1 MSRRKEQPDAAQN
14 VAGNAPDQGPEP
26 AEADATS
33 SPEAEAMLADLK
45 AELDEAIQ
53 ARKRALADFANY
65 QKRALDNEHRAGRSA
80 TVAVIRS
87 LLPVLDHFDLAL
99 GQDPAS
105 VTVPQLLGGVR
116 MVRTELDTALARHGI
131 SRIEPR
137 VGDEFDPMRHEAV
150 MRRAV
155 QDVPPGHV
163 ATVLQAGY
171 AMDEVVLRP
180 ARVVVAAAAEGH

>member
-1 MSRRKEQPDAAQN
+1 MTMGTTRDQPDAAQPDPLAPGD
-14 VAGNAPDQGPEP
+14 AG
-26 AEADATS
+26 
-33 SPEAEAMLADLK
+33 SPEAEQMLADLK

-65 QKRALDNEHRAGRSA
+65 QRRALDNEHRAGRNA
-80 TVAVIRS
+80 TAAVIRS

-116 MVRTELDTALARHGI
+116 MVRGELDAALGRHGI

-137 VGDEFDPMRHEAV
+137 VGDEFDPVRHEAV

-155 QDVPPGHV
+155 PGVPPGRV
-163 ATVLQAGY
+163 GAVLQAGY
-171 AMDEVVLRP
+171 AQDEIVLRP
-180 ARVVVAAAAEGH
+180 ARVVVAAGGEEGG

>member
-1 MSRRKEQPDAAQN
+1 
-14 VAGNAPDQGPEP
+14 
-26 AEADATS
+26 
-33 SPEAEAMLADLK
+33 MLADLK

-99 GQDPAS
+99 GQDAAA
-105 VTVPQLLGGVR
+105 VTVSQLLGGVR

-150 MRRAV
+150 MRRAA
-155 QDVPPGHV
+155 QDVPAGHV
-163 ATVLQAGY
+163 AAVLQAGY
-171 AMDEVVLRP
+171 AMDDVVLRP
-180 ARVVVAAAAEGH
+180 ARVVVASAEERH